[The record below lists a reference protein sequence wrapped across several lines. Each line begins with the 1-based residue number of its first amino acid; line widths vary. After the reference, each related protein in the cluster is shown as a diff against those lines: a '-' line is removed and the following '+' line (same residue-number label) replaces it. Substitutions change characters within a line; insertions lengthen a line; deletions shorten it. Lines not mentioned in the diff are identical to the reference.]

1 MKLLQY
7 YLKDDGVFP
16 NSELPVLLYKRALK
30 IPLFFA
36 ALQVKKLLQ
45 KHHYTNNWRNGI
57 YTYHHYHSNT
67 HEVMAV
73 IKGHTTLLLG
83 GDKGRKVKIEK
94 GDVILIPA
102 GVAHKNLGKE
112 KDVICIG
119 GYPQG
124 RDYNMNY
131 GKKEERPDADEKIA
145 KVKIPRYDPVTGQ
158 RDPMNTIWKKKRI
171 QKSTSN

>member
-1 MKLLQY
+1 MKVLQY

-16 NSELPVLLYKRALK
+16 NNKLPVILYKRALK
-30 IPLFFA
+30 LPLFFTGM
-36 ALQVKKLLQ
+36 QVRKLFQ
-45 KHHYTNNWRNGI
+45 KHHWTNNWRNGI

-73 IKGHTTLLLG
+73 IKGQTTLLLG

-124 RDYNMNY
+124 KDFDMNY
-131 GKKEERPDADEKIA
+131 GREGERPQTDKRIA
-145 KVKIPRYDPVTGQ
+145 KVKIPRYDPVSGEQ
-158 RDPMNTIWKKKRI
+158 GPLHKVWRKKSQPKPV
-171 QKSTSN
+171 

>member
-36 ALQVKKLLQ
+36 ALLIKKLLQ

-73 IKGHTTLLLG
+73 IKGQTTLLLG

-112 KDVICIG
+112 KDV
-119 GYPQG
+119 
-124 RDYNMNY
+124 
-131 GKKEERPDADEKIA
+131 
-145 KVKIPRYDPVTGQ
+145 
-158 RDPMNTIWKKKRI
+158 
-171 QKSTSN
+171 